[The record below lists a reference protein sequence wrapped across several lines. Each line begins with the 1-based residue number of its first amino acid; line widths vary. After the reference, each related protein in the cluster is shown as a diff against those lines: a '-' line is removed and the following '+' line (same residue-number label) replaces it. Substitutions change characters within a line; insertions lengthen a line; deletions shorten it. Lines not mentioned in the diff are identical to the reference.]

1 MMEVGEWDMANTEKV
16 RLEEK
21 QRAARKEREVEA
33 EQLAAQGRW
42 DYYYVLV
49 YKGLKKSLKVLF

>member
-1 MMEVGEWDMANTEKV
+1 MMEIGEWDMANTEKV

-33 EQLAAQGRW
+33 EQFAAQGR
-42 DYYYVLV
+42 
-49 YKGLKKSLKVLF
+49 